1 MMLITRSRL
10 SSTRDIPLFISFR
23 EAMADVQRFD
33 LLDPAEVAR
42 FGGIEIVAQ
51 GVVEGFLSGIHR
63 SPFRGFSVEF
73 TEHRAYQPGDE
84 LRYLDWK
91 ILARADRLFV
101 KQFEQETN
109 LRAMILVD
117 ASRSMAWR
125 GSPNRLTKRAYADR
139 LAAALALILL
149 RQRDATGLITFDDVV
164 REVVPARVKA
174 GQWARLVRGLVDT
187 PDGQGTAA
195 QAALVRLTSLLAR
208 RGLVVLVSDLLFDR
222 ELALTA
228 LRYLRHRGH
237 QVIVL
242 HTMDPA
248 EAELSGPPEVRYR
261 DPESAASLVV
271 RPRELARAYQATVR
285 PLFPARASGGSL
297 HEPTA
302 LAVILDNSPS
312 SGLVVD
318 GRPVLERLKAMA
330 RGSLVRATASDRLW
344 LVLADG
350 VARAGTREA
359 LLATVDSV
367 GVSARR
373 LDLTAAVGAATRLV
387 DAEPLPAREVH
398 VVSDLQRTAL
408 GSGRAAVPRGVRVL
422 ALAPPSQAAPN
433 RGVGTVRVTDG
444 AAAVGIVGTPG
455 AGREGG
461 AAPVTLRIRG
471 REVGRALATPGSTV
485 SITLPSLG
493 PGWWVGEV
501 VLDADELRADDRRL
515 LVWRVAP
522 PARVAAP
529 PSAGAGPFVAAAL
542 AVLEEGKRV
551 RAGGEGG
558 SDVAIGDRPQAGTK
572 VSVVVPPAEPALIG
586 QVNRALA
593 AGGGRWRFAEAGTPG
608 VIAGPAV
615 PGISG
620 VQVTRRYRIETV
632 TGDAGGGMSND
643 TTVLATLNGEPWL
656 VRDGN
661 VLLLGS
667 RLDTAWTALPAT
679 PAFVPFVDALVNRL
693 VRGEAP
699 VSEVEG
705 DPRVESRTRGAAT
718 IGAAV
723 YGLDPR

>member
-1 MMLITRSRL
+1 MAHGVPAARHCVPPHPDRHAVRHGAAAAGVTFLHPL
-10 SSTRDIPLFISFR
+10 ALVGLAAAAIPALLHLLER
-23 EAMADVQRFD
+23 RVPPEA
-33 LLDPAEVAR
+33 
-42 FGGIEIVAQ
+42 
-51 GVVEGFLSGIHR
+51 
-63 SPFRGFSVEF
+63 EF
-73 TEHRAYQPGDE
+73 PP
-84 LRYLDWK
+84 LRYLSEAERQN
-91 ILARADRLFV
+91 ARRL
-101 KQFEQETN
+101 K
-109 LRAMILVD
+109 LRHLLLLLLRTALIVLLV
-117 ASRSMAWR
+117 
-125 GSPNRLTKRAYADR
+125 
-139 LAAALALILL
+139 LAAA
-149 RQRDATGLITFDDVV
+149 
-164 REVVPARVKA
+164 
-174 GQWARLVRGLVDT
+174 
-187 PDGQGTAA
+187 
-195 QAALVRLTSLLAR
+195 
-208 RGLVVLVSDLLFDR
+208 
-222 ELALTA
+222 
-228 LRYLRHRGH
+228 
-237 QVIVL
+237 
-242 HTMDPA
+242 
-248 EAELSGPPEVRYR
+248 
-261 DPESAASLVV
+261 
-271 RPRELARAYQATVR
+271 R
-285 PLFPARASGGSL
+285 PLFPTRASGGSL

-312 SGLVVD
+312 AGLVVD

-433 RGVGTVRVTDG
+433 RGVGTVRMTDG

-485 SITLPSLG
+485 SITLPSLD

-522 PARVAAP
+522 PVRVAAP
-529 PSAGAGPFVAAAL
+529 LSAGGGPFVAAAL

-551 RAGGEGG
+551 RAGGERG
-558 SDVAIGDRPQAGTK
+558 SDVAIGDRPQAGTG

-593 AGGGRWRFAEAGTPG
+593 ARGGRWRFAEAGTPG

-632 TGDAGGGMSND
+632 TGDAGRGMSND
-643 TTVLATLNGEPWL
+643 TTVLVTLNGEPWL

-679 PAFVPFVDALVNRL
+679 PAFVPFVDALMNRL
-693 VRGEAP
+693 ARGEAP

-705 DPRVESRTRGAAT
+705 DPRVEFRTRGADT
-718 IGAAV
+718 IGPTV
-723 YGLDPR
+723 YGLDPRESDLTPAVAALARRLGQRVFVVITPTPTDAERWLADLRTLSGSAVALYPQREALGAEEPHFEIAGERVETLELLLSGQVRMLVTTARAAAERTGVPGTLREMRLVLEKGVGARHAAPRQFATVIQRLEAMGYARVATVTEVAQFSVRGGILEIRRAHV

>member
-1 MMLITRSRL
+1 VTFLHPL
-10 SSTRDIPLFISFR
+10 ALVGLAAAAIPALLHLLER
-23 EAMADVQRFD
+23 RVPPEA
-33 LLDPAEVAR
+33 
-42 FGGIEIVAQ
+42 
-51 GVVEGFLSGIHR
+51 
-63 SPFRGFSVEF
+63 EF
-73 TEHRAYQPGDE
+73 PP
-84 LRYLDWK
+84 LRYLSEAERQN
-91 ILARADRLFV
+91 ARRL
-101 KQFEQETN
+101 K
-109 LRAMILVD
+109 LRHLLLLLLRTALIALIV
-117 ASRSMAWR
+117 
-125 GSPNRLTKRAYADR
+125 
-139 LAAALALILL
+139 LAAA
-149 RQRDATGLITFDDVV
+149 
-164 REVVPARVKA
+164 
-174 GQWARLVRGLVDT
+174 
-187 PDGQGTAA
+187 
-195 QAALVRLTSLLAR
+195 
-208 RGLVVLVSDLLFDR
+208 
-222 ELALTA
+222 
-228 LRYLRHRGH
+228 
-237 QVIVL
+237 
-242 HTMDPA
+242 
-248 EAELSGPPEVRYR
+248 
-261 DPESAASLVV
+261 
-271 RPRELARAYQATVR
+271 R
-285 PLFPARASGGSL
+285 PLFPTQASGGSL

-330 RGSLVRATASDRLW
+330 RGSLARATASDRLW

-359 LLATVDSV
+359 LLATVDSA

-373 LDLTAAVGAATRLV
+373 LDLRAAVGAATRLV

-398 VVSDLQRTAL
+398 VVSDLQRTTL

-422 ALAPPSQAAPN
+422 ALAPPSHGAAN

-461 AAPVTLRIRG
+461 AAPVTLRIGG

-529 PSAGAGPFVAAAL
+529 PSAGGGPFVAAAL

-551 RAGGEGG
+551 RGGGEGG
-558 SDVAIGDRPQAGTK
+558 IDVAIGDRPQAGTR

-593 AGGGRWRFAEAGTPG
+593 ARGGRWRFAEAGTPG
-608 VIAGPAV
+608 AIAGLAV

-632 TGDAGGGMSND
+632 TGDVGRGMGND
-643 TTVLATLNGEPWL
+643 TTVLATLNSEPWL

-693 VRGEAP
+693 ARGEAP
-699 VSEVEG
+699 VTEVEG
-705 DPRVESRTRGAAT
+705 DPRVEFRTRGADT
-718 IGAAV
+718 IGAMV
-723 YGLDPR
+723 YGLDPRESDLTPAPPALVRDVLGADVLDGTAFAAARFAGAGRHDASGLLLVLALVFALVELGVATRTR

>member
-1 MMLITRSRL
+1 MTFLHPL
-10 SSTRDIPLFISFR
+10 ALVGLAAAAIPALLHLLER
-23 EAMADVQRFD
+23 RVPPEA
-33 LLDPAEVAR
+33 
-42 FGGIEIVAQ
+42 
-51 GVVEGFLSGIHR
+51 
-63 SPFRGFSVEF
+63 EF
-73 TEHRAYQPGDE
+73 PP
-84 LRYLDWK
+84 LRYLSEAERQN
-91 ILARADRLFV
+91 ARRL
-101 KQFEQETN
+101 K
-109 LRAMILVD
+109 LRHLLLLFLRTALIALIV
-117 ASRSMAWR
+117 
-125 GSPNRLTKRAYADR
+125 
-139 LAAALALILL
+139 LAAA
-149 RQRDATGLITFDDVV
+149 
-164 REVVPARVKA
+164 
-174 GQWARLVRGLVDT
+174 
-187 PDGQGTAA
+187 
-195 QAALVRLTSLLAR
+195 
-208 RGLVVLVSDLLFDR
+208 
-222 ELALTA
+222 
-228 LRYLRHRGH
+228 
-237 QVIVL
+237 
-242 HTMDPA
+242 
-248 EAELSGPPEVRYR
+248 
-261 DPESAASLVV
+261 
-271 RPRELARAYQATVR
+271 R
-285 PLFPARASGGSL
+285 PLFPTQASGGSL

-312 SGLVVD
+312 SGLVMD
-318 GRPVLERLKAMA
+318 GRPALERLKAMA
-330 RGSLVRATASDRLW
+330 RGSLARATASDRLW

-359 LLATVDSV
+359 LLGTVDSV

-422 ALAPPSQAAPN
+422 ALAPPNQGAAN

-444 AAAVGIVGTPG
+444 AVAVGIVGTPG

-461 AAPVTLRIRG
+461 TAPVTLRIRG

-485 SITLPSLG
+485 SITLPLLG

-529 PSAGAGPFVAAAL
+529 PSAGGGPFVGAAL

-551 RAGGEGG
+551 RRGEGG
-558 SDVAIGDRPQAGTK
+558 TDVAIGDRPQAGTR

-593 AGGGRWRFAEAGTPG
+593 ARGGRWRFAEAGTPG
-608 VIAGPAV
+608 VIAGLAV

-620 VQVTRRYRIETV
+620 VQVTRRYRIEAV
-632 TGDAGGGMSND
+632 TGDAGRGPGND
-643 TTVLATLNGEPWL
+643 STVLATLNGEPWL
-656 VRDGN
+656 VRDGT

-693 VRGEAP
+693 ARGEAP

-705 DPRVESRTRGAAT
+705 DPRVEFRTHGADT
-718 IGAAV
+718 IGAMV
-723 YGLDPR
+723 YGLDPRESDLTPAPPALVRDVLGADVLDGTAFAAARFAGAGRHDASALLLVLALVFALVELGVATRTR

>member
-1 MMLITRSRL
+1 MTFLHPL
-10 SSTRDIPLFISFR
+10 ALVGLAAAAIPALLHLLER
-23 EAMADVQRFD
+23 RVPPEA
-33 LLDPAEVAR
+33 
-42 FGGIEIVAQ
+42 
-51 GVVEGFLSGIHR
+51 
-63 SPFRGFSVEF
+63 EF
-73 TEHRAYQPGDE
+73 PP
-84 LRYLDWK
+84 LRYLSEAERRN
-91 ILARADRLFV
+91 ARRL
-101 KQFEQETN
+101 K
-109 LRAMILVD
+109 LRHLLLLFLRTALIALIV
-117 ASRSMAWR
+117 
-125 GSPNRLTKRAYADR
+125 
-139 LAAALALILL
+139 LAAA
-149 RQRDATGLITFDDVV
+149 
-164 REVVPARVKA
+164 
-174 GQWARLVRGLVDT
+174 
-187 PDGQGTAA
+187 
-195 QAALVRLTSLLAR
+195 
-208 RGLVVLVSDLLFDR
+208 
-222 ELALTA
+222 
-228 LRYLRHRGH
+228 
-237 QVIVL
+237 
-242 HTMDPA
+242 
-248 EAELSGPPEVRYR
+248 
-261 DPESAASLVV
+261 
-271 RPRELARAYQATVR
+271 R
-285 PLFPARASGGSL
+285 PLFPTQASGGSL

-312 SGLVVD
+312 SGLVMD
-318 GRPVLERLKAMA
+318 GRPVLERLKAVA
-330 RGSLVRATASDRLW
+330 RGSLARATASDRLW

-359 LLATVDSV
+359 LLGTVDSV

-422 ALAPPSQAAPN
+422 ALAPPNQGAAN

-444 AAAVGIVGTPG
+444 AVAVGIVGTPG

-461 AAPVTLRIRG
+461 AAPVSLRIRG

-485 SITLPSLG
+485 SITLPLLG

-529 PSAGAGPFVAAAL
+529 PSAGGGPFVGAAL

-551 RAGGEGG
+551 RGGEGG
-558 SDVAIGDRPQAGTK
+558 TDVAIGDRPQAGTR

-593 AGGGRWRFAEAGTPG
+593 ARGGRWRFAEAGTPG
-608 VIAGPAV
+608 VIAGLAV

-620 VQVTRRYRIETV
+620 VQVTRRYRIEAV
-632 TGDAGGGMSND
+632 TGDAGRGPGND
-643 TTVLATLNGEPWL
+643 STVLATLNGEPWL
-656 VRDGN
+656 VRDGT

-693 VRGEAP
+693 ARGEAP

-705 DPRVESRTRGAAT
+705 DPRVEFRTHGADT
-718 IGAAV
+718 IGAMV
-723 YGLDPR
+723 YGLDPRESDLTPAPPALVRDVLGADVLDGTAFAAARFAGAGRHDASALLLVLALVCALVELGVATRTR

>member
-1 MMLITRSRL
+1 MAHGVPAARHCVPPHPDRHAVRHGAAAAGVTFLHPL
-10 SSTRDIPLFISFR
+10 ALVGLAAAAIPALLHLLER
-23 EAMADVQRFD
+23 RVPPEA
-33 LLDPAEVAR
+33 
-42 FGGIEIVAQ
+42 
-51 GVVEGFLSGIHR
+51 
-63 SPFRGFSVEF
+63 EF
-73 TEHRAYQPGDE
+73 PP
-84 LRYLDWK
+84 LRYLSEAERQNARRLK
-91 ILARADRLFV
+91 LRHLLLLILRTALIV
-101 KQFEQETN
+101 
-109 LRAMILVD
+109 LIVV
-117 ASRSMAWR
+117 
-125 GSPNRLTKRAYADR
+125 
-139 LAAALALILL
+139 AAA
-149 RQRDATGLITFDDVV
+149 
-164 REVVPARVKA
+164 
-174 GQWARLVRGLVDT
+174 
-187 PDGQGTAA
+187 
-195 QAALVRLTSLLAR
+195 
-208 RGLVVLVSDLLFDR
+208 
-222 ELALTA
+222 
-228 LRYLRHRGH
+228 
-237 QVIVL
+237 
-242 HTMDPA
+242 
-248 EAELSGPPEVRYR
+248 
-261 DPESAASLVV
+261 
-271 RPRELARAYQATVR
+271 R
-285 PLFPARASGGSL
+285 PLFPTQASGGSL

-330 RGSLVRATASDRLW
+330 RGSLARATASDHLW

-433 RGVGTVRVTDG
+433 RGVGTVRVT
-444 AAAVGIVGTPG
+444 
-455 AGREGG
+455 EG
-461 AAPVTLRIRG
+461 
-471 REVGRALATPGSTV
+471 
-485 SITLPSLG
+485 
-493 PGWWVGEV
+493 
-501 VLDADELRADDRRL
+501 
-515 LVWRVAP
+515 
-522 PARVAAP
+522 
-529 PSAGAGPFVAAAL
+529 AAAL

-558 SDVAIGDRPQAGTK
+558 SDVAIGDRPQAGTR

-593 AGGGRWRFAEAGTPG
+593 ARGGRWRFAEAGTPG
-608 VIAGPAV
+608 VIAGAAV
-615 PGISG
+615 SGISG

-632 TGDAGGGMSND
+632 TGNAGRVMSND
-643 TTVLATLNGEPWL
+643 TTVLATLNGEAWL

-693 VRGEAP
+693 ARGEAP

-705 DPRVESRTRGAAT
+705 DPRVEFRTRGADT
-718 IGAAV
+718 IGATV
-723 YGLDPR
+723 YGLDPRESDLTPAPPALVRDVLGAEVLDATAFAAARFAGAGRHDASGLLLVLALVFALVELGVATRTR